1 MSYNFRVL
9 QRAQRE
15 IKESSAWYEE
25 QQPNLGSK
33 FESAVL
39 ARIRT
44 ISNNP
49 LHYPLKGK
57 LREAIV
63 RDFPFLILYR
73 MDDSHRTIV
82 VMSVFHM
89 SRHPNKK

>member
-15 IKESSAWYEE
+15 IRESSDWYEE
-25 QQPNLGSK
+25 QRPGLGLR
-33 FESAVL
+33 FENAVL
-39 ARIRT
+39 AKIRT
-44 ISNNP
+44 ISSHP

-57 LREAIV
+57 LRETIV

-73 MDDSHRTIV
+73 IDDLNRTIV
-82 VMSVFHM
+82 IMSVFHM